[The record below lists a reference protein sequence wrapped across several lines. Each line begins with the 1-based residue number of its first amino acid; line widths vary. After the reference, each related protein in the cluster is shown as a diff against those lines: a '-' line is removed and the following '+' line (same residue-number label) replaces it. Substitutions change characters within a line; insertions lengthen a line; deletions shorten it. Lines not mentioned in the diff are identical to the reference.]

1 MTSQL
6 KVIHI
11 CHTDIVGGA
20 SRAAYRIHKCLIDS
34 DIDSEMWVNQSIS
47 DDFTVKSPKNKF
59 GQFLQPL
66 KIKIIGRLNTLFLIT
81 KNPVIHSPAVL
92 NSNWVSKINHSDADI
107 VHLHWICNEML
118 SIRDISR
125 IKKPIV
131 WTLHDMWAFCG
142 AEHYTED
149 NRWREGYE
157 KNNRPSYESRFDIN
171 RWTWNRKYKQWKNPM
186 HIVCPSH
193 WLAGHAKESLLMK
206 KWPVEVVPHPLNTE
220 VWKPFSKNAAREL
233 FNLPKNVPLVLFGAE
248 KGGANYR
255 KGFDLLLKALR
266 ILGHESEMG
275 DLELVVFGQAA
286 PRELKNI
293 EYPINYM
300 GHLHDDVS
308 LSILY
313 SAADVMVVPSR
324 QEAYGQTA
332 SEAQACG
339 VPVIAFDNTG
349 LVDLVEHL
357 VTGYLVKS
365 FDVNDLAEGIKWVLS
380 EEVHQNLSINARKK
394 IVKKSSIKDVAK
406 QYLHIY
412 KKATS

>member
-1 MTSQL
+1 M
-6 KVIHI
+6 
-11 CHTDIVGGA
+11 
-20 SRAAYRIHKCLIDS
+20 
-34 DIDSEMWVNQSIS
+34 
-47 DDFTVKSPKNKF
+47 
-59 GQFLQPL
+59 
-66 KIKIIGRLNTLFLIT
+66 
-81 KNPVIHSPAVL
+81 
-92 NSNWVSKINHSDADI
+92 
-107 VHLHWICNEML
+107 
-118 SIRDISR
+118 
-125 IKKPIV
+125 
-131 WTLHDMWAFCG
+131 
-142 AEHYTED
+142 
-149 NRWREGYE
+149 
-157 KNNRPSYESRFDIN
+157 
-171 RWTWNRKYKQWKNPM
+171 
-186 HIVCPSH
+186 
-193 WLAGHAKESLLMK
+193 
-206 KWPVEVVPHPLNTE
+206 
-220 VWKPFSKNAAREL
+220 
-233 FNLPKNVPLVLFGAE
+233 VLFGAE

-349 LVDLVEHL
+349 LIDIVEQL
-357 VTGYLVKS
+357 VTGYVAKS